1 MQTRFQVREID
12 VSKGYCLL
20 VTDKNRTRVTF
31 GFDDL
36 DAQLQR
42 LEQFLV
48 FTDDSRMELETVNLL
63 VQRNIP
69 VTFAKPASQ
78 VINDTIDPE
87 GEEPRILRAL
97 PVNPEAKK
105 ELRRQEKN
113 QRRPGPRRKFAG
125 RNRWNVGGKINSM
138 ASSDLMVGL
147 EIGTSKICVVVG
159 EGRPD
164 GTIKILGVGQAPSR
178 GVRKGEIVDFE
189 TAMKCVHEAVVDA
202 ETKSDIMIESVYVAV
217 AGSHIQSFNNRG
229 AVLLPEDRD
238 EIDEQDIEDVKISAR
253 EVSIPAP
260 NAFLHSIIQHYHVD
274 GQDGVLNPVGMLGQK
289 LEADFHIIHGVRTR
303 IQNTIRCVKELPLEV
318 EDVVFSALAAAQVV
332 LTPQQKSLGALVI
345 DIGGGTTDYILYVD
359 GVVKQTGV
367 LGVGGDHITNDI
379 SMGLRIP
386 MTRAEKLKIE
396 EGSVTLG
403 NCLPGETVQLKDD
416 SGFAGKEIER
426 ETLNTIIHLRL
437 RETFELLKR
446 KLEEEPFINYISEGV
461 FITGGCSHLKGID
474 HLAEEIFELPARVA
488 HAQTMSGLT
497 SAFENPQFSAA
508 IGLIRYAQ
516 AVQSSGRSAAGSA
529 AFSDKIFSGMR

>member
-1 MQTRFQVREID
+1 
-12 VSKGYCLL
+12 
-20 VTDKNRTRVTF
+20 
-31 GFDDL
+31 
-36 DAQLQR
+36 
-42 LEQFLV
+42 
-48 FTDDSRMELETVNLL
+48 
-63 VQRNIP
+63 
-69 VTFAKPASQ
+69 
-78 VINDTIDPE
+78 
-87 GEEPRILRAL
+87 
-97 PVNPEAKK
+97 
-105 ELRRQEKN
+105 
-113 QRRPGPRRKFAG
+113 
-125 RNRWNVGGKINSM
+125 M

-202 ETKSDIMIESVYVAV
+202 EQKSDVMIRSVYVGV
-217 AGSHIQSFNNRG
+217 AGAHIHSFNNRG
-229 AVLLPEDRD
+229 CIVLPEDRD
-238 EIDEQDIEDVKISAR
+238 EIDEQDVEDVKINAR

-274 GQDGVLNPVGMLGQK
+274 GQDGVLNPIGMLGER

-303 IQNTIRCVKELPLEV
+303 VQNTIRCVKELPLDV
-318 EDVVFSALAAAQVV
+318 EDVVFNPLAAAQVV
-332 LTPQQKSLGALVI
+332 LTQYQKNLGALVI

-359 GVVKQTGV
+359 GAVKQSGS

-386 MTRAEKLKIE
+386 MTRAEKLKTE

-403 NCLPGETVQLKDD
+403 NCLPGETVLLKDD
-416 SGFAGKEIER
+416 SGFAGKEIDR

-437 RETFELLKR
+437 QETFELLKR
-446 KLEEEPFINYISEGV
+446 KLDEEPFINYAGEGV
-461 FITGGCSHLKGID
+461 FITGGSSHLSGIA
-474 HLAEEIFELPARVA
+474 HLAEEIFEMPARVA

-508 IGLIRYAQ
+508 IGLIKYAH
-516 AVQSSGRSAAGSA
+516 AVQADRRPRSWRDRIVGK
-529 AFSDKIFSGMR
+529 FFNRVR

>member
-1 MQTRFQVREID
+1 
-12 VSKGYCLL
+12 
-20 VTDKNRTRVTF
+20 
-31 GFDDL
+31 
-36 DAQLQR
+36 
-42 LEQFLV
+42 
-48 FTDDSRMELETVNLL
+48 
-63 VQRNIP
+63 
-69 VTFAKPASQ
+69 
-78 VINDTIDPE
+78 
-87 GEEPRILRAL
+87 
-97 PVNPEAKK
+97 
-105 ELRRQEKN
+105 
-113 QRRPGPRRKFAG
+113 
-125 RNRWNVGGKINSM
+125 
-138 ASSDLMVGL
+138 MVGL

-202 ETKSDIMIESVYVAV
+202 ETKSDVMIRSVYVAV

-229 AVLLPEDRD
+229 SVMLPEDRD
-238 EIDEQDIEDVKISAR
+238 EIDEQDIEDVKVNAR
-253 EVSIPAP
+253 EVSIPAA

-318 EDVVFSALAAAQVV
+318 EDVVFTALASAQVV
-332 LTPQQKSLGALVI
+332 LTPNQKNLGALVV

-359 GVVKQTGV
+359 GAVKQSGV

-396 EGSVTLG
+396 EGGVTLG
-403 NCLPGETVQLKDD
+403 NSRPGETVLLKDD

-446 KLEEEPFINYISEGV
+446 KLEEEPFINYISEGI

-474 HLAEEIFELPARVA
+474 HLAEEIFEMPARVT

-508 IGLIRYAQ
+508 IGLIKYAQ
-516 AVQSSGRSAAGSA
+516 AVQADRRPRSGIGRLFG
-529 AFSDKIFSGMR
+529 KLFSGIR

>member
-1 MQTRFQVREID
+1 
-12 VSKGYCLL
+12 
-20 VTDKNRTRVTF
+20 
-31 GFDDL
+31 
-36 DAQLQR
+36 
-42 LEQFLV
+42 
-48 FTDDSRMELETVNLL
+48 
-63 VQRNIP
+63 
-69 VTFAKPASQ
+69 
-78 VINDTIDPE
+78 
-87 GEEPRILRAL
+87 
-97 PVNPEAKK
+97 
-105 ELRRQEKN
+105 
-113 QRRPGPRRKFAG
+113 
-125 RNRWNVGGKINSM
+125 M

-147 EIGTSKICVVVG
+147 EIGTSKVCVVVG

-202 ETKSDIMIESVYVAV
+202 ETKSDVMIKSVYVTI
-217 AGSHIQSFNNRG
+217 AGSHIDSFNNRG
-229 AVLLPEDRD
+229 SVVLPEDRD
-238 EIDEQDIEDVKISAR
+238 EIDEQDIDDVKINAR

-274 GQDGVLNPVGMLGQK
+274 GQDGVLNPVGMLGGK

-318 EDVVFSALAAAQVV
+318 EDVVFSALASAQVV
-332 LTPQQKSLGALVI
+332 LTPHQKSLGALVV
-345 DIGGGTTDYILYVD
+345 DIGGGTTDYILYID
-359 GVVKQTGV
+359 GAVKQSGV

-416 SGFAGKEIER
+416 SGFAGKEIDR

-446 KLEEEPFINYISEGV
+446 KIEEEPFFDYIGEGI

-508 IGLIRYAQ
+508 IGLIKYAQ
-516 AVQSSGRSAAGSA
+516 AVQSDRRPNRGFRRIFG
-529 AFSDKIFSGMR
+529 KIFNGMR